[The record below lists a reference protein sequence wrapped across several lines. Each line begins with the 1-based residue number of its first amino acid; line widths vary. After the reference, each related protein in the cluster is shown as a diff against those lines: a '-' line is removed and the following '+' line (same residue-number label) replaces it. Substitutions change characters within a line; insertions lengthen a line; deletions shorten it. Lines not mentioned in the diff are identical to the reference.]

1 MFAGEI
7 IDKINF
13 YLFDIVV
20 YAWLQNMLMLI
31 IFKIGVTFQ
40 GSTFH
45 LLKIFDIVLYP
56 FPIL

>member
-1 MFAGEI
+1 MFAGQI
-7 IDKINF
+7 IGKINF
-13 YLFDIVV
+13 YLFDIVA

-31 IFKIGVTFQ
+31 IFKIGVIFQ
-40 GSTFH
+40 GSKFH